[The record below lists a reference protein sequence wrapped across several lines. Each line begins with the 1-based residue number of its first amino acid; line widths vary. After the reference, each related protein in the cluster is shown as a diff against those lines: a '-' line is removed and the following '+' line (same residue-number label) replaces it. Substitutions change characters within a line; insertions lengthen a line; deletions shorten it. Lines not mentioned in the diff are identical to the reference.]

1 MIKLLIVFIIRYLKM
16 VYRLNKTRKA
26 FPDSV
31 IYEGVVVDQSSLEK
45 YSVLFRDV
53 YVYLSKIGKHTYIQK
68 KTSIYK
74 TDVGPFCSI
83 AEGVVVGLAGHPT
96 HFISTH
102 PSFYDSTQPLPY
114 FFVEGTK
121 TENILSQTKIGA
133 DVWIGQ
139 SAQVKAGVEIG
150 PGAIVAAGAVV
161 TSNVPAYSI
170 VGGVPAK
177 IIKKRFSEE
186 ICQKL
191 EESQWWNMPHDKLK
205 SLSAW
210 FDQPEK
216 FLVEYEKVKK

>member
-1 MIKLLIVFIIRYLKM
+1 MIKLLITFFIRYLKM

-26 FPDSV
+26 FPDCV
-31 IYEGVVVDQSSLEK
+31 IYEGVVVDQSSLDK
-45 YSVLFRDV
+45 YVVLFRDV

-68 KTSIYK
+68 KTSIYN
-74 TDVGPFCSI
+74 TEVGPFCSI
-83 AEGVVVGLAGHPT
+83 AEGVVIGLAGHPT

-121 TENILSQTKIGA
+121 SENILGRTQIGA

-139 SAQVKAGVEIG
+139 GAQIKAGVVIG

-161 TSNVPAYSI
+161 TSNVPAYSV

-177 IIKKRFSEE
+177 VIKKRFAEE
-186 ICQKL
+186 LSQKL
-191 EESQWWNMPHDKLK
+191 EASQWWTMSQDKLK
-205 SLSAW
+205 NLSPW

-216 FLVEYEKVKK
+216 FLVEYEKVNK